1 MFDDNCT
8 SLQITSKTQ
17 FPFIYFQ
24 LQEIEVPG
32 QHVSSMKT
40 PQPTVKKL
48 KIMEGINLALDSDL
62 TDKFPALEEI
72 R

>member
-24 LQEIEVPG
+24 LQEIKVPG
-32 QHVSSMKT
+32 EHVSSMKT
-40 PQPTVKKL
+40 PLPSVKKL
-48 KIMEGINLALDSDL
+48 TIDGEINLALDSDL